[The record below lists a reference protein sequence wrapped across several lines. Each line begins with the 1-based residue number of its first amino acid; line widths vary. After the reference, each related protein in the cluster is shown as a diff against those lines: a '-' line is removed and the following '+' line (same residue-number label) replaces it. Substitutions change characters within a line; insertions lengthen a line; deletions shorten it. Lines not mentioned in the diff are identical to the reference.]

1 MSLISGGWFTERDVM
16 WPGQRFG
23 LQVEEVLFEGVSE
36 FQEVMVF
43 QSAHHGRVLVLDGV
57 IQLTE
62 RDEAAYQEM
71 ITNLPM
77 MAHPHPKRT
86 DHTFMSLPLTMG
98 NVSETFGKAN
108 KYYFIRHKSATPGF

>member
-1 MSLISGGWFTERDVM
+1 MVSIASLMINRGLLRESKTLRNLREGSFEAL
-16 WPGQRFG
+16 

-36 FQEVMVF
+36 FQEVLVF

-77 MAHPHPKRT
+77 MAHPHPKRCFSISRT
-86 DHTFMSLPLTMG
+86 SMPLP
-98 NVSETFGKAN
+98 
-108 KYYFIRHKSATPGF
+108 

>member
-77 MAHPHPKRT
+77 MAHPHPKRIG
-86 DHTFMSLPLTMG
+86 HTFIPLPLLICAMCVVGST
-98 NVSETFGKAN
+98 VCT
-108 KYYFIRHKSATPGF
+108 RL

>member
-1 MSLISGGWFTERDVM
+1 M
-16 WPGQRFG
+16 
-23 LQVEEVLFEGVSE
+23 EEVLFEGVSE

-43 QSAHHGRVLVLDGV
+43 QSSHHGRVLVLDGV

-77 MAHPHPKRT
+77 MAHPHPKRCCQ
-86 DHTFMSLPLTMG
+86 TFLSRGLQCRCPDVMCIYQ
-98 NVSETFGKAN
+98 KC
-108 KYYFIRHKSATPGF
+108 KYYQFYRVSFRDIQSS